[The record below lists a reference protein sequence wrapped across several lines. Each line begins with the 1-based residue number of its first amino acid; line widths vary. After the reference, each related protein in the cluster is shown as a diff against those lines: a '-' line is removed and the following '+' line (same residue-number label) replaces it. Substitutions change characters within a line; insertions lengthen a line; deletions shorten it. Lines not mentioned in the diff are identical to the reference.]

1 MSIQGLKIMVFHM
14 LATGAGAGTDAGN
27 ALNTNGLQSTLDN
40 IATIG
45 TVVGGGLLIISL
57 LVLAGKLFIGGA
69 QAIRESKPTIIAI
82 AVGAVLV
89 VGCQGIAN
97 LIKSISGF

>member
-1 MSIQGLKIMVFHM
+1 MNKQGLILF
-14 LATGAGAGTDAGN
+14 LG

-57 LVLAGKLFIGGA
+57 LVFAGKLFVGGA

-82 AVGAVLV
+82 VVGAVLV

>member
-1 MSIQGLKIMVFHM
+1 MNTQVLKIIVLNT
-14 LATGAGAGTDAGN
+14 LASAGTGTGGG
-27 ALNTNGLQSTLDN
+27 LNTNGLQSTLDN
-40 IATIG
+40 IATVG
-45 TVVGGGLLIISL
+45 TVIGGGLLIISL

-82 AVGAVLV
+82 IVGAVLV